1 MKKTKELN
9 PLILLKSLWAHIHS
23 NKKIKLYFL
32 LVLMIV
38 SSFADVVSIG
48 AVVPFLGALATPEKL
63 FQFEIVKNYG
73 QLFGIVSSSDLLLP
87 LTIIF
92 IMAAILAALIRL
104 ILIKVSTK
112 ISFAIGSDLS
122 LQIYRNILSQPYA
135 FHISR
140 NSSDFIDAV
149 TIKSNEVI
157 YSALMPALIFVS
169 SCFTLFAILGALLF
183 INPIVSVIAIGI
195 FSCLY
200 GVIIFTAK
208 TRIRSNSETI
218 AKESSH
224 LIKSLQEGFGG
235 IRDILIDG
243 TQEAYCSYY
252 DGANQKYKNAQCSNQ
267 FISLSPRHVIEG
279 IGIILVAIFSYYLA
293 SQSQG
298 FLNAIPLLGVLA
310 LAAQRLLPILQQ
322 IYGAW
327 SNINGSQA
335 TLRQVIIFL
344 NLEHYQQISSDTS
357 PLSFKKEI
365 ALQNLSFSYDGQ
377 RLVLDN
383 INLKLFKG
391 ERVGIIGETGS
402 GKSTLIDIL
411 MGLIEPTDGA
421 ILIDGSRITRK
432 NSQSWRKNIAH
443 VPQSIYIAD
452 GAIEENI
459 AFGVVGEKINDDRV
473 YQAAKNAQ
481 ILDTIHQ
488 QPNQFKERLG
498 ERGVRLSGGQRQ
510 RIGIARALYKNAQI
524 IFLDE
529 ATSALDSKT
538 ESDVMESINALNK
551 AITMIIVAHRI
562 STLKHCTKIIELKN
576 GKINR
581 VGNYSEL
588 FGNVNH

>member
-1 MKKTKELN
+1 MIKPKELN
-9 PLILLKSLWAHIHS
+9 SLILFKSLWVHINS
-23 NKKIKLYFL
+23 NRKIELYFL
-32 LVLMIV
+32 LVLMII

-48 AVVPFLGALATPEKL
+48 AVVPFLGALASPEKL
-63 FQFEIVKNYG
+63 FEFQIIKNYG
-73 QLFGIVSSSDLLLP
+73 PLVGVVSPFDLLLP

-92 IMAAILAALIRL
+92 IIAAILAALIRL
-104 ILIKVSTK
+104 ILIKISTR

-122 LQIYRNILSQPYA
+122 LQIYRNILSQPYT
-135 FHISR
+135 FHVSR
-140 NSSDFIDAV
+140 NSSEFIDAV

-157 YSALMPALIFVS
+157 YSALMPALIFIS
-169 SCFTLFAILGALLF
+169 SCFTLFAILGALLI
-183 INPIVSVIAIGI
+183 INPIVSMIAIGI
-195 FSCLY
+195 FSVLY

-208 TRIRSNSETI
+208 NRIRTNSETI
-218 AKESSH
+218 AKESPR
-224 LIKSLQEGFGG
+224 LIQSLQEGFGG

-252 DGANQKYKNAQCSNQ
+252 DKANQKYKNAQCSNQ

-335 TLRQVIIFL
+335 AIRQVIIFL
-344 NLEHYQQISSDTS
+344 NLEQDQNIRPDKSS
-357 PLSFKKEI
+357 LSFKKEI
-365 ALQNLSFSYDGQ
+365 TLQNLSFSYDGQ
-377 RLVLDN
+377 RLVLDD
-383 INLKLFKG
+383 INFTLFKG
-391 ERVGIIGETGS
+391 ERIGIIGETGS

-421 ILIDGSRITRK
+421 IQVDGDKITKK
-432 NSQSWRKNIAH
+432 NSQSWRQNIAH

-452 GAIEENI
+452 GAIDENI
-459 AFGVVGEKINDDRV
+459 AFGVVGENIDENRV
-473 YQAAKNAQ
+473 YQAAKDAQ
-481 ILDTIHQ
+481 ILETIYQ

-510 RIGIARALYKNAQI
+510 RIGIARALYKNAQV

-538 ESDVMESINALNK
+538 ESNVMESINTQNK
-551 AITMIIVAHRI
+551 LTTMIIVAHRV
-562 STLKHCTKIIELKN
+562 STLKHCTKIIELKD

-581 VGNYSEL
+581 IGNYAEL
-588 FGNVNH
+588 FGIENH